1 MQRRT
6 IKPVSGKKF
15 KAKLMGFEDVQA
27 RLKRLLRFN
36 HYLGT
41 DPFRDIP
48 DDAKYH
54 LRRRGFYLRNGVSLD
69 RLTSFMVINK
79 HKLNTS
85 KGIIKA
91 FDKAEEAGLVKSS
104 SPKCAPLT
112 DYNIERRVEDI
123 LWHRI

>member
-6 IKPVSGKKF
+6 TKPVSGKKF
-15 KAKLMGFEDVQA
+15 KAKPMGFEDVQA
-27 RLKRLLRFN
+27 RLNRLLKFDAYSR
-36 HYLGT
+36 T
-41 DPFRDIP
+41 DPFKDIP

-69 RLTSFMVINK
+69 RLASFMIINK
-79 HKLNTS
+79 HTLNTS
-85 KGIIKA
+85 KAIIKA

-104 SPKCAPLT
+104 SPNPRHGYLIDRT
-112 DYNIERRVEDI
+112 IDDV